1 MFTTQL
7 LVQQKGKKKTGNL
20 CPRSYIQ
27 TFPNLDS
34 PRKRFPSENYLCEF
48 LFNFWFS
55 SYSSSLPRPGVKAV
69 EDSRLSSED
78 FFAEYEWGIR
88 YNRLAA
94 GDALATVVED
104 IKEIEGMNMAWEIT
118 VRVVSDW
125 FWEERYIGNVPD
137 DCKNDIDDRSLRLR
151 RRPVVGL
158 RGSQHLIFIL

>member
-1 MFTTQL
+1 
-7 LVQQKGKKKTGNL
+7 
-20 CPRSYIQ
+20 
-27 TFPNLDS
+27 
-34 PRKRFPSENYLCEF
+34 
-48 LFNFWFS
+48 
-55 SYSSSLPRPGVKAV
+55 
-69 EDSRLSSED
+69 
-78 FFAEYEWGIR
+78 
-88 YNRLAA
+88 
-94 GDALATVVED
+94 LATVVED